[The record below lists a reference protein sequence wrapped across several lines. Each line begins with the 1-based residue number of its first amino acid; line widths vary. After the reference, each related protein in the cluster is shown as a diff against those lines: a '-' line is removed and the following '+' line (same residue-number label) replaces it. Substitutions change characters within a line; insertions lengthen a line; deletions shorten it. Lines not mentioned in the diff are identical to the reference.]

1 MNTNNKPVRKCH
13 DCKLNL
19 GDRCAVYDNPH
30 DKWHNAKCSGYNNPE
45 LIKKH
50 NEELKKY
57 KDKHKIPDENRKIGA
72 KARQTEEHHQGV
84 RVPITRNIR

>member
-1 MNTNNKPVRKCH
+1 MHTHSKPVRKCN

-45 LIKKH
+45 LI
-50 NEELKKY
+50 E
-57 KDKHKIPDENRKIGA
+57 KHKEEVKKDAHKIHEENRKVGA
-72 KARQTEEHHQGV
+72 KVRRTEEHHQGV
-84 RVPITRNIR
+84 RAPISKNVR